1 MKKMFL
7 AAIIFCA
14 GIGVMLFA
22 LARKCDDED
31 YNSEDNDW
39 DEVLKNDGIEKDP
52 AAQAAGSV
60 SSAVF
65 RIIRPLRLLR
75 SRTRRRQSPRYPG
88 R

>member
-39 DEVLKNDGIEKDP
+39 DEVLKNDGIETASEDE
-52 AAQAAGSV
+52 QD
-60 SSAVF
+60 
-65 RIIRPLRLLR
+65 
-75 SRTRRRQSPRYPG
+75 SPETSDEA
-88 R
+88 